1 MSLARDFAQFSD
13 VVNGELDDLVN
24 RMAEAEKGVESSKK
38 LDELIFERLG
48 SIVGKL
54 EGLAKLEQDVSTV
67 KRLVTSIH
75 DGHVHDM
82 RDVRKR
88 LGVLEAKAVNVTHP
102 DEEVTPPTARPALP
116 RREDPRSG

>member
-13 VVNGELDDLVN
+13 AVNLELDDLVN

-75 DGHVHDM
+75 DGHVNDM

-102 DEEVTPPTARPALP
+102 DEEVTPTARPSLP
-116 RREDPRSG
+116 RR